1 MLTVHHLNNSRSQ
14 RILWLLE
21 ELQVSYELKKYERGS
36 DLRAPPVLLAISPLG
51 KSPVI
56 TDDNV
61 TLAESGAIVEYLITK
76 HGSGKAVPPESG
88 FIDNLYFS
96 HYAEGSL
103 MPILIQRLIFEHVPK
118 NSPFWIRPIV
128 NRVFTQ
134 LNKLL
139 VEPEIKKNLTMIEA
153 HLEKSKSVFFAGG
166 LEPTS
171 ADYQMVFPLEA
182 IVTVSPDQVGPK
194 IKEYVRTIRERK
206 AYKTALAKGGE
217 YAYARL

>member
-21 ELQVSYELKKYERGS
+21 ELQVPYELKKYERGP
-36 DLRAPPVLLAISPLG
+36 DQRAPPELLAISPLG

-56 TDDNV
+56 TDDNI

-76 HGSGKAVPPESG
+76 HGNGKAVPPESG

-103 MPILIQRLIFEHVPK
+103 MPILVQRIIFDYVPK
-118 NSPFWIRPIV
+118 SAPFLIRPIL
-128 NRVFTQ
+128 NRVFAQ

-153 HLEKSKSVFFAGG
+153 HLEKSKSVFFCRWTRANFRRLSDDLSLG
-166 LEPTS
+166 S
-171 ADYQMVFPLEA
+171 DYYG
-182 IVTVSPDQVGPK
+182 VTPSSRSKNQRICSDHP
-194 IKEYVRTIRERK
+194 
-206 AYKTALAKGGE
+206 
-217 YAYARL
+217 